1 MEKFANIIININHS
15 DVDRI
20 FDYKIP
26 KALENRIKKGM
37 RVIVPFGNGNK
48 KIEGYVIDICE
59 NTDVP
64 SDKIKSIIK
73 ECDDFP
79 IFSDS
84 MLKLAFWLKEKYY
97 TTLSSCLKTIMPSG
111 IGIKSKWLVVLL
123 DYDENID
130 VTEREKEIIEFI
142 FENNNVVYKS
152 DIETYF
158 GKNISNILNSLKNK
172 KIVSIRQSVTGKS
185 FEKKIRCVKLNLD
198 ESFDEKYKS
207 LCKNKRCEKQK
218 EIVNFLIDYDY
229 IKVSELKNNFDD
241 CNYSIKS
248 LEKKGIVT
256 VFYEVEKRDVFD
268 SENFNKTY
276 FPNYTDEQLKA
287 IEILENMR
295 KSHNKKPVLLFGVTG
310 SGKTE
315 VYMSIIESVIN
326 EGKQAIVL
334 VPEISLTPQIV
345 GRFISRFG
353 DKVSF
358 THSRMNQ
365 GERFDQ
371 WKKAREGE
379 ICIMIGPR
387 SALFTPF
394 SNIGVI
400 IIDEE
405 HESSYKSDTS
415 PKYDTVETAKKLSE
429 ITDSLLVLGSATP
442 DICTYYKCMTGEYDM
457 AELKHRAN
465 DSNLPQTFI
474 KDMRL
479 ELEMGNRSIFSRDLY
494 QEIKLNLEKGEQT
507 MLFINRRGFST
518 FVSCRKCGH
527 VMMCDNCNVSYT
539 YHSKSQSLMCHYCG
553 KTIKNPTVCPECGSR
568 YIKYFGTGTQKV
580 EDEVKKYFPNARVL
594 RMDMDTTTKKNS
606 HEKILSS
613 FGKGEA
619 DILIGTQMIAKGHD
633 FPNVTLVGIIAAD
646 ISLNSGSYKA
656 AENTFQLLTQ
666 VSGRAGRSEKE
677 GRVYIQTYNPD
688 NYVIR
693 LSAKQDYKGFYD
705 EEIAVRRILDYP
717 PFGCFFNIM
726 ISGEKERE
734 VIESSQRIKDVM
746 SYFNKNNDFIILGPV
761 PAFISKIKNE
771 YRFTITVKYSDE
783 YRLKKFVLY
792 CIDKFKER
800 NGKTGIY
807 INITMNRVVF

>member
-218 EIVNFLIDYDY
+218 EIINFLIDYDY

>member
-26 KALENRIKKGM
+26 KALENKIKKGM

-59 NTDVP
+59 NTDVS

-130 VTEREKEIIEFI
+130 VTEKEKEIIEFI

-229 IKVSELKNNFDD
+229 IKVSELKNHFYD

-415 PKYDTVETAKKLSE
+415 PKYDTVETAKKLSD

-457 AELKHRAN
+457 AELKHRVN

-479 ELEMGNRSIFSRDLY
+479 ELEMGNRSIFSKDLY

-539 YHSKSQSLMCHYCG
+539 YHSKSESLMCHYCG

-666 VSGRAGRSEKE
+666 VSGRAGRSERE
-677 GRVYIQTYNPD
+677 GRVYIQTYNSD

>member
-172 KIVSIRQSVTGKS
+172 KIIAIRQSVTGKS

-207 LCKNKRCEKQK
+207 LCKNKRCKKQK

>member
-59 NTDVP
+59 NTDVS

-158 GKNISNILNSLKNK
+158 GKNINILNSLKNK

-229 IKVSELKNNFDD
+229 IKVSELKNHFYD

-666 VSGRAGRSEKE
+666 VSGRAGRSERE
-677 GRVYIQTYNPD
+677 GRVYIQTYNSD

>member
-172 KIVSIRQSVTGKS
+172 KIIAIRQSVTGKS

-207 LCKNKRCEKQK
+207 LCKNKRCKKQK

-229 IKVSELKNNFDD
+229 IKVSELKNHFDD

-248 LEKKGIVT
+248 LKKKGIVT

>member
-59 NTDVP
+59 NTDVS

-666 VSGRAGRSEKE
+666 VSGRAGRSERE
-677 GRVYIQTYNPD
+677 GRVYIQTYNSD

>member
-26 KALENRIKKGM
+26 KALENKIKKGM

-111 IGIKSKWLVVLL
+111 ISIKSKWLVVLL

-172 KIVSIRQSVTGKS
+172 KIIAIRQSVTGKS

-207 LCKNKRCEKQK
+207 LCKNKRCKKQK

>member
-207 LCKNKRCEKQK
+207 LCKNKRYEKQK

-229 IKVSELKNNFDD
+229 IKVSELKNHFDD

-287 IEILENMR
+287 IEILENIR

-358 THSRMNQ
+358 THSRMNA

-379 ICIMIGPR
+379 ISVMIGPR

-539 YHSKSQSLMCHYCG
+539 YHSKSESLMCHYCG

-666 VSGRAGRSEKE
+666 VSGRAGRSERE

-726 ISGEKERE
+726 ISGENERE

>member
-59 NTDVP
+59 NTDVS

-229 IKVSELKNNFDD
+229 IKVSELKNHFYD

-666 VSGRAGRSEKE
+666 VSGRAGRSERE
-677 GRVYIQTYNPD
+677 GRVYIQTYNSD

>member
-172 KIVSIRQSVTGKS
+172 KIIAIRQSVTGKS

-229 IKVSELKNNFDD
+229 IKVSELKNHFDD

-379 ICIMIGPR
+379 ISIMIGPR

-539 YHSKSQSLMCHYCG
+539 YHSKSESLMCHYCG

>member
-666 VSGRAGRSEKE
+666 VSGRAGRSERE

>member
-1 MEKFANIIININHS
+1 
-15 DVDRI
+15 
-20 FDYKIP
+20 
-26 KALENRIKKGM
+26 
-37 RVIVPFGNGNK
+37 
-48 KIEGYVIDICE
+48 
-59 NTDVP
+59 
-64 SDKIKSIIK
+64 
-73 ECDDFP
+73 
-79 IFSDS
+79 
-84 MLKLAFWLKEKYY
+84 
-97 TTLSSCLKTIMPSG
+97 
-111 IGIKSKWLVVLL
+111 
-123 DYDENID
+123 
-130 VTEREKEIIEFI
+130 
-142 FENNNVVYKS
+142 
-152 DIETYF
+152 
-158 GKNISNILNSLKNK
+158 
-172 KIVSIRQSVTGKS
+172 
-185 FEKKIRCVKLNLD
+185 
-198 ESFDEKYKS
+198 
-207 LCKNKRCEKQK
+207 
-218 EIVNFLIDYDY
+218 
-229 IKVSELKNNFDD
+229 
-241 CNYSIKS
+241 
-248 LEKKGIVT
+248 
-256 VFYEVEKRDVFD
+256 
-268 SENFNKTY
+268 
-276 FPNYTDEQLKA
+276 
-287 IEILENMR
+287 
-295 KSHNKKPVLLFGVTG
+295 
-310 SGKTE
+310 
-315 VYMSIIESVIN
+315 
-326 EGKQAIVL
+326 
-334 VPEISLTPQIV
+334 
-345 GRFISRFG
+345 
-353 DKVSF
+353 
-358 THSRMNQ
+358 
-365 GERFDQ
+365 
-371 WKKAREGE
+371 
-379 ICIMIGPR
+379 
-387 SALFTPF
+387 
-394 SNIGVI
+394 
-400 IIDEE
+400 
-405 HESSYKSDTS
+405 
-415 PKYDTVETAKKLSE
+415 
-429 ITDSLLVLGSATP
+429 
-442 DICTYYKCMTGEYDM
+442 M

-666 VSGRAGRSEKE
+666 VSGRAGRSERE
-677 GRVYIQTYNPD
+677 GRVYIQTYNSD

>member
-130 VTEREKEIIEFI
+130 VTEKEKEIIEFI

-172 KIVSIRQSVTGKS
+172 KIIAIRQSVTGKN

-198 ESFDEKYKS
+198 EFFDEKYKS
-207 LCKNKRCEKQK
+207 LCKNKRYEKQK

-229 IKVSELKNNFDD
+229 IKVSELKNHFDD
-241 CNYSIKS
+241 CDYSIKS

-276 FPNYTDEQLKA
+276 SPNYTDEQLKA

-379 ICIMIGPR
+379 ISIMIGPR

-429 ITDSLLVLGSATP
+429 ITDSILVLGSATP

-479 ELEMGNRSIFSRDLY
+479 ELEMGNRSIFSKDLY
-494 QEIKLNLEKGEQT
+494 EEIKLNLEKGEQT

-539 YHSKSQSLMCHYCG
+539 YHSKSESLMCHYCG

-656 AENTFQLLTQ
+656 AENTFQLLIQ
-666 VSGRAGRSEKE
+666 VSGRAGRSERE

-726 ISGEKERE
+726 ISGENERE

>member
-172 KIVSIRQSVTGKS
+172 KIIAIRQSVTGKN

-198 ESFDEKYKS
+198 EFFDEKYKS
-207 LCKNKRCEKQK
+207 LCKNKRYEKQK

-229 IKVSELKNNFDD
+229 IKVSELKNHFDD
-241 CNYSIKS
+241 CDYSIKS

-379 ICIMIGPR
+379 ISIMIGPR

-415 PKYDTVETAKKLSE
+415 PKYDTVETAKKLSD

-474 KDMRL
+474 KDMCL
-479 ELEMGNRSIFSRDLY
+479 ELEMGNRSIFSKDLY
-494 QEIKLNLEKGEQT
+494 EEIKLNLEKGEQT

-539 YHSKSQSLMCHYCG
+539 YHSKSESLMCHYCG

-666 VSGRAGRSEKE
+666 VSGRAGRSERE

-726 ISGEKERE
+726 ISGENERE

>member
-26 KALENRIKKGM
+26 KALENKIKKGM

-172 KIVSIRQSVTGKS
+172 KIIAIRQSVTGKN

-198 ESFDEKYKS
+198 EFFDEKYKS
-207 LCKNKRCEKQK
+207 LCKNKRYEKQK

-229 IKVSELKNNFDD
+229 IKVSELKNHFDD
-241 CNYSIKS
+241 CDYSIKS

-379 ICIMIGPR
+379 ISIMIGPR

-429 ITDSLLVLGSATP
+429 ITDSILVLGSATP

-479 ELEMGNRSIFSRDLY
+479 ELEMGNRSIFSKDLY

-539 YHSKSQSLMCHYCG
+539 YHSKSESLMCHYCG
-553 KTIKNPTVCPECGSR
+553 KTIKNPIVCPECGSR

-666 VSGRAGRSEKE
+666 VSGRAGRSERE

-726 ISGEKERE
+726 ISGENERE

>member
-26 KALENRIKKGM
+26 KALENKIKKGM

-172 KIVSIRQSVTGKS
+172 KIIAIRQSVTGKS

-666 VSGRAGRSEKE
+666 VSGRAGRSERE
-677 GRVYIQTYNPD
+677 GRVYIQTYNSD

>member
-26 KALENRIKKGM
+26 KALENKIKKGM

-59 NTDVP
+59 NTDVS

-130 VTEREKEIIEFI
+130 VTEKEKEIIEFI

-229 IKVSELKNNFDD
+229 IKVSELKNHFYD

-415 PKYDTVETAKKLSE
+415 PKYDTVETAKKLSD

-457 AELKHRAN
+457 AELKHRVN

-479 ELEMGNRSIFSRDLY
+479 ELEMGNRSIFSKDLY

-666 VSGRAGRSEKE
+666 VSGRAGRSERE
-677 GRVYIQTYNPD
+677 GRVYIQTYNSD

>member
-172 KIVSIRQSVTGKS
+172 KIIAIRQSVTGKS

-666 VSGRAGRSEKE
+666 VSGRAGRSERE
-677 GRVYIQTYNPD
+677 GRVYIQTYNSD

-807 INITMNRVVF
+807 INITMNRVEF

>member
-59 NTDVP
+59 NTDVS

-229 IKVSELKNNFDD
+229 IKVSELKNHFYD

-726 ISGEKERE
+726 ISGENERE

>member
-172 KIVSIRQSVTGKS
+172 KIIAIRQSVTGKN

-198 ESFDEKYKS
+198 EFFDEKYKS
-207 LCKNKRCEKQK
+207 LCKNKRYEKQK

-229 IKVSELKNNFDD
+229 IKVSELKNHFDD
-241 CNYSIKS
+241 CDYSIKS

-276 FPNYTDEQLKA
+276 SPNYTDEQLKA

-379 ICIMIGPR
+379 ISIMIGPR

-415 PKYDTVETAKKLSE
+415 PKYDTVETAKKLSD

-474 KDMRL
+474 KDMCL
-479 ELEMGNRSIFSRDLY
+479 ELEMGNRSIFSKDLY
-494 QEIKLNLEKGEQT
+494 EEIKLNLEKGEQT

-539 YHSKSQSLMCHYCG
+539 YHSKSESLMCHYCG

-666 VSGRAGRSEKE
+666 VSGRAGRSERE

-726 ISGEKERE
+726 ISGENERE

>member
-26 KALENRIKKGM
+26 KALENKIKKGM

-172 KIVSIRQSVTGKS
+172 KIIAIRQSVTGKS

-207 LCKNKRCEKQK
+207 LCKNKRCKKQK

-677 GRVYIQTYNPD
+677 GRVYIQTYNSD

>member
-84 MLKLAFWLKEKYY
+84 ILKLAFWLKEKYY

-229 IKVSELKNNFDD
+229 IKVSELKNHFDD
-241 CNYSIKS
+241 CDYSIKA

-276 FPNYTDEQLKA
+276 SPNYTDEQLKA
-287 IEILENMR
+287 IDILENMR
-295 KSHNKKPVLLFGVTG
+295 KSHDKKPVLLFGVTG

-358 THSRMNQ
+358 THSRMNA

-379 ICIMIGPR
+379 ISVMIGPR

-539 YHSKSQSLMCHYCG
+539 YHSKSESLMCHYCG

-613 FGKGEA
+613 FGNGEA

-726 ISGEKERE
+726 ISGENERE

>member
-172 KIVSIRQSVTGKS
+172 KIIAIRQSVTGKS

-666 VSGRAGRSEKE
+666 VSGRAGRSERE

>member
-172 KIVSIRQSVTGKS
+172 KIIAIRQSVTGKS

-207 LCKNKRCEKQK
+207 LCKNKRCKKQK

-746 SYFNKNNDFIILGPV
+746 SYFNKNNDFIIIGPV

>member
-26 KALENRIKKGM
+26 KALENKIKKGM

-172 KIVSIRQSVTGKS
+172 KIIAIRQSVTGKS

-207 LCKNKRCEKQK
+207 LCKNKRCKKQK

-666 VSGRAGRSEKE
+666 VSGRAGRSERE
-677 GRVYIQTYNPD
+677 GRVYIQTYNSD

>member
-172 KIVSIRQSVTGKS
+172 KIIAIRQSVTGKS

-207 LCKNKRCEKQK
+207 LCKNKRCKKQK

-666 VSGRAGRSEKE
+666 VSGRAGRSERE
-677 GRVYIQTYNPD
+677 GRVYIQTYNSD

>member
-172 KIVSIRQSVTGKS
+172 KIIAIRQSVTGKS

-229 IKVSELKNNFDD
+229 IKVSELKNHFDD

-248 LEKKGIVT
+248 LKKKGIVT

-315 VYMSIIESVIN
+315 VYMSIIESIIN

-666 VSGRAGRSEKE
+666 VSGRAGRSERE
-677 GRVYIQTYNPD
+677 GRVYIQTYNSD

>member
-172 KIVSIRQSVTGKS
+172 KIIAIRQSVTGKS

-666 VSGRAGRSEKE
+666 VSGRAGRSERE
-677 GRVYIQTYNPD
+677 GRVYIQTYNSD

>member
-172 KIVSIRQSVTGKS
+172 KIIAIRQSVTGKS

-229 IKVSELKNNFDD
+229 IKVSELKNHFDD

-248 LEKKGIVT
+248 LKKKGIVT

-379 ICIMIGPR
+379 ISIMIGPR

-539 YHSKSQSLMCHYCG
+539 YHSKSESLMCHYCG

-726 ISGEKERE
+726 ISGENERE

>member
-59 NTDVP
+59 NTDVS

-229 IKVSELKNNFDD
+229 IKVSELKNHFYD

>member
-111 IGIKSKWLVVLL
+111 IGIKSQWLIVLL

-130 VTEREKEIIEFI
+130 ITEKEKELIDFI

-172 KIVSIRQSVTGKS
+172 KIISIRQSVTGKN

-229 IKVSELKNNFDD
+229 IKVSELKNHFDD
-241 CNYSIKS
+241 CDYSIKA
-248 LEKKGIVT
+248 LEKKEIVT

-276 FPNYTDEQLKA
+276 SPNYTDEQLKA
-287 IEILENMR
+287 IDILENMR
-295 KSHNKKPVLLFGVTG
+295 KSHDKKPVLLFGVTG

-613 FGKGEA
+613 FGNGEA

>member
-26 KALENRIKKGM
+26 KALENKIKKGM

-130 VTEREKEIIEFI
+130 VTEKEKEIIEFI

-172 KIVSIRQSVTGKS
+172 KIIAIRQSVTGKN

-198 ESFDEKYKS
+198 EFFDEKYKS
-207 LCKNKRCEKQK
+207 LCKNKRYEKQK

-229 IKVSELKNNFDD
+229 IKVSELKNHFDD
-241 CNYSIKS
+241 CDYSIKS

-276 FPNYTDEQLKA
+276 SPNYTDEQLKA

-379 ICIMIGPR
+379 ISIMIGPR

-415 PKYDTVETAKKLSE
+415 PKYDTVETAKKLSD

-457 AELKHRAN
+457 AELKHRVN

-479 ELEMGNRSIFSRDLY
+479 ELEMGNRSIFSKDLY

-539 YHSKSQSLMCHYCG
+539 YHSKSESLMCHYCG

-666 VSGRAGRSEKE
+666 VSGRAGRSERE

-726 ISGEKERE
+726 ISGENERE